1 MGGILSGPEIVRLV
15 EQTQAHKALRSK
27 LADLKVDWAAPVPS
41 IEIEPFNPDRC
52 GPNSYDVLLSDQ
64 IRVYRIASARRAHP
78 ELFDGDRSVL
88 PDGVD
93 MRNPPPTLLTAIP
106 ADGMWLYPGVLYLG
120 ATVEST
126 LCHGLVPW
134 LDGRSSVGR
143 LGLSIHV
150 TAGRGDDGWKG
161 VWTCEITAVAHPVK
175 VYPNER
181 FGQLTF
187 FTLVG
192 QRKEYAGHYQNQ
204 AGPTESRM
212 HLNLGPK
219 GENPQ

>member
-15 EQTQAHKALRSK
+15 KQARAHNALKFTPADPKA
-27 LADLKVDWAAPVPS
+27 DWPAPVPG
-41 IEIEPFNPDRC
+41 IEIEPFDPGRC

-93 MRNPPPTLLTAIP
+93 MRNPPPTLLTTIP

-126 LCHGLVPW
+126 LCYGLVPW

-192 QRKEYAGHYQNQ
+192 QRKAYTGRYQDQ

-212 HLNLGPK
+212 HLDPRT
-219 GENPQ
+219 ERQTP